1 MTERCA
7 RWMMLSDRQLLGE
20 ELAESELDLVRRH
33 EGECVHCGREAA
45 LLREL
50 RRVPLHVVPSEDE
63 VRRILLQA
71 EVAELDEPP
80 LEEPQEELPRPVRVS
95 PRKRRLAAGA
105 TLLALAASLLL
116 LFKQLRPVD
125 APPARAHVPAAGSAH
140 AGPAREVLPRA
151 LASRATEDTCG
162 PVAHGIVLCL
172 AAGSEVGRV
181 ELQGPKRVV
190 ELKRGRAVASLNP
203 QPPGSSFS
211 IAFRGGE
218 VQAIGTVF
226 SVQLE
231 DDGAAYARVVR
242 GKVLVRAKDMESEQA
257 LLAGQQLRLGATV
270 VSALPLVEAERDLEL
285 LGRWVSVTDLGDS
298 HAESSPQ
305 DPDAQQASGSD
316 SLPTIKDELGR
327 ARDLRARGLF
337 TPAATIYRS
346 IHARSPG
353 SESGRAALMSL
364 ASLQLSSLGD
374 PRGALASFE
383 AYLAGGSGPLRRQ
396 AEYGKIRALR
406 RLGRTAEELEATR
419 KFITRYPNA
428 PEARLLKERVN
439 GSTSPQ

>member
-7 RWMMLSDRQLLGE
+7 RWMVLSDRQLLGE

-71 EVAELDEPP
+71 ELAELDEPQ
-80 LEEPQEELPRPVRVS
+80 LEEPHEERPRAVRVS
-95 PRKRRLAAGA
+95 PRARRLAAGA

-116 LFKQLRPVD
+116 LFKQLSPVD
-125 APPARAHVPAAGSAH
+125 TPLERAPVAASGSAH
-140 AGPAREVLPRA
+140 AGGARVVPPRA

-162 PVAHGIVLCL
+162 PVAQGIVLCL
-172 AAGSEVGRV
+172 EAGSEVGGV

-190 ELKRGRAVASLNP
+190 ELKRGRAVVSLDP

-218 VQAIGTVF
+218 VQAVGTVF
-226 SVQLE
+226 SVQLA

-242 GKVLVRAKDMESEQA
+242 GKVLVRAKDTESEQA
-257 LLAGQQLRLGATV
+257 LLAGQQLRLGATA

-285 LGRWVSVTDLGDS
+285 LGRWADLGDS
-298 HAESSPQ
+298 HAEPSPE
-305 DPDAQQASGSD
+305 DTEASGAD
-316 SLPTIKDELGR
+316 SGVQPTIKDELGR

-337 TPAATIYRS
+337 TRAATIYRS

-353 SESGRAALMSL
+353 SEGGRAALMSL

-383 AYLAGGSGPLRRQ
+383 TYLAGGSGPLRRQ

-406 RLGRTAEELEATR
+406 RLGRTAEELDATQ

-428 PEARLLKERVN
+428 PEARLLKERAS
-439 GSTSPQ
+439 GSTSP

>member
-7 RWMMLSDRQLLGE
+7 RWMELSDRRFLGE
-20 ELAESELDLVRRH
+20 ELTKPELDLVRSH
-33 EGECVHCGREAA
+33 EAECDSCGREAA
-45 LLREL
+45 LFHEL

-71 EVAELDEPP
+71 ELSLHDEPHLDEP
-80 LEEPQEELPRPVRVS
+80 QEARPRTTRIS
-95 PRKRRLAAGA
+95 TRARGLAAGA
-105 TLLALAASLLL
+105 AVLALAASLIL
-116 LFKQLRPVD
+116 LFKQLGSVD
-125 APPARAHVPAAGSAH
+125 APPARAQVPTAGTPNPSGALST
-140 AGPAREVLPRA
+140 PPRA

-162 PVAHGIVLCL
+162 QLAKGVVLCV

-181 ELQGPKRVV
+181 ELEGPRRVV
-190 ELKRGRAVASLNP
+190 ELKRGRAVASLEP

-211 IAFRGGE
+211 IAFNSGE
-218 VQAIGTVF
+218 VKAVGTVF
-226 SVQLE
+226 SVELAE
-231 DDGAAYARVVR
+231 DGAAYARVVR
-242 GKVLVRAKDMESEQA
+242 GKVLVRAKEPGSEQS
-257 LLAGQQLRLGATV
+257 LLAGQQLRLGATA
-270 VSALPLVEAERDLEL
+270 VSALPLLEAERDLEL
-285 LGRWVSVTDLGDS
+285 LARWVSVTDLNDLPADQSTDDTDAPEANGADLV
-298 HAESSPQ
+298 PQ
-305 DPDAQQASGSD
+305 
-316 SLPTIKDELGR
+316 PTIKDELGR
-327 ARDLRARGLF
+327 ARALRARGLF

-406 RLGRTAEELEATR
+406 RLGRTAEELDATR
-419 KFITRYPNA
+419 RFITRYPNA
-428 PEARLLKERVN
+428 PEARLLKER
-439 GSTSPQ
+439 TKPE